1 MLVQLG
7 WLDGFV
13 MAVDGG
19 DAKQTQQP
27 TAESN
32 RGGIE
37 QVCVARGRGK
47 GCKNTTTNQKRG
59 VDVDAQPCCY
69 VAIYISLKLNGS

>member
-1 MLVQLG
+1 
-7 WLDGFV
+7 

-32 RGGIE
+32 REEID
-37 QVCVARGRGK
+37 QVCVVIWRGK
-47 GCKNTTTNQKRG
+47 GCKHTN
-59 VDVDAQPCCY
+59 
-69 VAIYISLKLNGS
+69 S